1 MLNVFGGTAMMSDR
15 DGDRNISCA
24 WTQGWGQGL
33 VLVFLS
39 FVLEQKK

>member
-1 MLNVFGGTAMMSDR
+1 MLNVSGSTAVMNDR

-33 VLVFLS
+33 ALAFLS
-39 FVLEQKK
+39 LMLEQEK